1 MSIEMNYFVEFLDL
15 VRGSRVGS
23 FRSNFYWFWYKAKTL
38 QTFILLTYTR
48 NIHFPFLFSI
58 KLEIYLLRR
67 LNCISRQMLVLLYPM
82 HLSNIKRWKIHHFT
96 SDSVKWRNNIYTKP
110 SRELIPTSS
119 CFCIGQSKCKDHY
132 IVWLLGFPHPIHL
145 FRHKISI
152 KKEERVNFFHETSC
166 DSF

>member
-23 FRSNFYWFWYKAKTL
+23 FRSNFL
-38 QTFILLTYTR
+38 MILIQSKNVEDFHLIYTR

-67 LNCISRQMLVLLYPM
+67 LNCIILLYPM
-82 HLSNIKRWKIHHFT
+82 HLSNIKRLKIHHFT

-132 IVWLLGFPHPIHL
+132 IVWLLRFPHPIHL
-145 FRHKISI
+145 FRQKISI